1 MKPHAPET
9 VYGVYGLEPG
19 SPSSF
24 ETDLHLILILS
35 RIASLHA
42 KHGNRK
48 EHLWRD
54 YASFLGQQPNFSY
67 EFKENVV
74 TEYKLRSS
82 LRLQRGRFAKQEYR
96 NKLI

>member
-54 YASFLGQQPNFSY
+54 YASFLGRKPNFSY
-67 EFKENVV
+67 KFKE
-74 TEYKLRSS
+74 KRSY
-82 LRLQRGRFAKQEYR
+82 RVQVAQQPTAAKDTIR
-96 NKLI
+96 KARI